1 MPFIWQL
8 SIVNFKKRSIING
21 VILNGKPPVQ
31 KKTNSINTFAGIIS
45 SYFKKKYA
53 NKEIVISVDGK
64 NHHLITDENSSFLLE
79 LDNLSINSVE
89 IFPKDLSMPFELFQT
104 YPVVFNDTDF
114 PLSVISDI
122 DDTILISYTSN
133 LWKRV
138 STLLFVSSN
147 KRKPVSFTR
156 EILNTISTQNGRI
169 FYVSKSESNLFT
181 LLTAFIKNSNLP
193 AGNLMLTPFLRFN
206 QLLSPK
212 KGKDFKERMIRS
224 VIDNSP
230 EKMFI
235 LMGDDTQ
242 QDISV
247 YTRITEL
254 YPKSIFKIYIRK
266 TRKKLPEK
274 KKEQLNKLMGLAV
287 PVLYFTD
294 SGDVLKEINSME
306 NSRF

>member
-31 KKTNSINTFAGIIS
+31 KKINSINTFVGIIS

-89 IFPKDLSMPFELFQT
+89 IFPKDLSRPFEVFQS